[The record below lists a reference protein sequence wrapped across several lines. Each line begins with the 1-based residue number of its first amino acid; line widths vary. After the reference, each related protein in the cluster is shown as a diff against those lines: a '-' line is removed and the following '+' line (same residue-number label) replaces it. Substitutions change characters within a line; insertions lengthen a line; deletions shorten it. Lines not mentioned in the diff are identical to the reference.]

1 MNDSDPK
8 DNINP
13 ANRYLRR
20 QIINNQ
26 KSSGLINNSR
36 NNLLG
41 NNNINV
47 KKLDNNVI
55 PIFNDGNISK
65 GIQNVNIPNNNITQ
79 NAAYNERINLTQ
91 NKKLFSQQNN
101 QKQILDST
109 NINRNYL
116 PQNQSSNILFNQ
128 NRPQANQ
135 MNQQN
140 NNQNQVLSQENNV
153 NSIRDTVS
161 QNSEDNK
168 NITGIAGQNPVKII

>member
-79 NAAYNERINLTQ
+79 NAAYNTRINLT
-91 NKKLFSQQNN
+91 
-101 QKQILDST
+101 
-109 NINRNYL
+109 
-116 PQNQSSNILFNQ
+116 
-128 NRPQANQ
+128 
-135 MNQQN
+135 
-140 NNQNQVLSQENNV
+140 
-153 NSIRDTVS
+153 
-161 QNSEDNK
+161 
-168 NITGIAGQNPVKII
+168 